1 VFDLFAADGTGF
13 TAERDAEFLPLL
25 KVPFSGKRMSEAQ
38 VSNMLMKTFA
48 ALSRTKDNPDA
59 AVLPQSDSTPFERI
73 YSGAGG

>member
-1 VFDLFAADGTGF
+1 
-13 TAERDAEFLPLL
+13 
-25 KVPFSGKRMSEAQ
+25 
-38 VSNMLMKTFA
+38 MLMKTFA